1 MGRWGRIAVT
11 LLAVLVG
18 SAGCAGEP
26 GELDGPPEA
35 ADPPVSPAPAD
46 PVEVEE
52 PEAPE
57 EPVEV
62 TPEPLPL
69 PEYPEELT
77 EEDSAANAL
86 LAAEYFLE
94 LMNYIQSTGDVE
106 PFAAVAA
113 ESCESC
119 QRFIDRQ
126 VEKYSAG
133 SFKVG
138 SH

>member
-1 MGRWGRIAVT
+1 MGRWGRVAVT

-18 SAGCAGEP
+18 SVGCAGEP
-26 GELDGPPEA
+26 GELDGSPEV
-35 ADPPVSPAPAD
+35 ADPSVSPVPAD
-46 PVEVEE
+46 PVEAEE
-52 PEAPE
+52 PVEPE
-57 EPVEV
+57 DPVEV

-69 PEYPEELT
+69 PEYPEDLT

-113 ESCESC
+113 DSCGSCE
-119 QRFIDRQ
+119 R
-126 VEKYSAG
+126 
-133 SFKVG
+133 
-138 SH
+138 